1 MTVSENVR
9 HFRGLKKQNSKV
21 ERQKL
26 EQGKHY
32 SGYDHVG
39 VRMNKIKRGVALS
52 KATGFGPKDKP
63 RV

>member
-9 HFRGLKKQNSKV
+9 HFRGLKKQNSKG

-32 SGYDHVG
+32 ASYDHVG

-52 KATGFGPKDKP
+52 KATGFSPEDKP